1 MKKQINQFCI
11 VLAAT
16 IFVVVLISF
25 SGCTNNQ
32 NPIQPDS
39 VNLNYT
45 PKTLVKQNV
54 IGVENNLR
62 KVAKIL
68 AVVLKE
74 KKVLKMLK
82 KELGKKFDGEP
93 EVLYNHINK
102 KTLSDNSTLENEM
115 LLKSNKNGNI
125 NIKKIIAE
133 LSSVMNINL
142 FMPWYDKWD
151 GVKIPLVTYYPY
163 SKNEFD
169 IKEVQA
175 FDSDGNEVMI
185 SKENAEMYNY
195 IVVGA
200 NERTDRNGNYSYSY
214 QKSLPSDGEG
224 GGGGAGGG
232 GSGLPADIYNV
243 ILHKWI
249 INKNYDDG
257 WLLGSME
264 LYIKLKVK
272 DTITGQII
280 LQNDH
285 WMIDDSYLV
294 NDTKTYDIKL
304 YSRANN
310 NDFSVYFEIWE
321 DDGWFSGADDLVAN
335 GVWEYLTDFDVD
347 ISIGT
352 DVSYINWPPS
362 IYPFVVLFER
372 FTPTDELPFYHLVW
386 LNYRID
392 TN

>member
-1 MKKQINQFCI
+1 M
-11 VLAAT
+11 
-16 IFVVVLISF
+16 
-25 SGCTNNQ
+25 
-32 NPIQPDS
+32 
-39 VNLNYT
+39 
-45 PKTLVKQNV
+45 VKQNV
-54 IGVENNLR
+54 IGVDNNLR
-62 KVAKIL
+62 EVARTL

-93 EVLYNHINK
+93 EVLYKHINK
-102 KTLSDNSTLENEM
+102 KILSDNSTLENEM
-115 LLKSNKNGNI
+115 FLKSAKNS
-125 NIKKIIAE
+125 NIKKIIDE
-133 LSSVMNINL
+133 LSNVMNINL
-142 FMPWYDKWD
+142 FMPWYNKWD
-151 GVKIPLVTYYPY
+151 GVKVPLVTYYPY

-175 FDSDGNEVMI
+175 FDSDGNEVTI
-185 SKENAEMYNY
+185 PKENAKEYNY

-214 QKSLPSDGEG
+214 QKSLPSNGGDG
-224 GGGGAGGG
+224 GGGGA

-243 ILHKWI
+243 ILHKWR

-257 WLLGSME
+257 WLLGLSE

-285 WMIDDSYLV
+285 WMIDDSYYTG
-294 NDTKTYDIKL
+294 DTKTYDIKL
-304 YSRANN
+304 YARANN

-321 DDGWFSGADDLVAN
+321 DDGWFSWGDDQVAD
-335 GVWEYLTDFDVD
+335 GVWEYLTNFDTD

-372 FTPTDELPFYHLVW
+372 FTPEDEFNVYHLVW

-392 TN
+392 YH